1 MKKILL
7 AQALIVP
14 FTLLLGACGDDGG
27 STDSNE
33 TASCTVF
40 ESGENAYT
48 IKCPDGT
55 EVVIHDGANGENG
68 KNGSDGKNGADGT
81 DGKNGADGSARHCA
95 GPCCRYA
102 A

>member
-14 FTLLLGACGDDGG
+14 FTLLLGACGDDGS

-40 ESGENAYT
+40 ESGESAYT

-55 EVVIHDGANGENG
+55 EVVIHRT
-68 KNGSDGKNGADGT
+68 SIL
-81 DGKNGADGSARHCA
+81 
-95 GPCCRYA
+95 
-102 A
+102 